1 MTHARTL
8 LLAGTAF
15 AALIPGPG
23 QAEPPAEPFALTPPD
38 LPGMST
44 GYLQPEATNE
54 ARIGTRQALDDDE
67 VGTGVQTY
75 DGALSFRGYWPYQ
88 LGLSLS
94 AFDDPLAEPFEGN
107 DRNFTLGSIGLDG
120 KYRLYE
126 TDRLGVAV
134 EGSVAY
140 LKYGFDGAEEKE
152 DLVAATLA
160 LPATYRLSP
169 TLFVNGE
176 IGLTTFPDE
185 AQELPAPGTRS
196 FVALGAGWQPTN
208 RITVFG
214 SAKAILREDD
224 DGPESDDNL
233 IYTAGARYALTPQVA
248 ATGYVTNGLA
258 DTPVLDDLTYFPS
271 RDELVF
277 GAALTFVPSGKRFN
291 IPRYGDVDVAAVD
304 RTIVF
309 GDGVTLM
316 GPETIGSNELRL
328 NISAGTSGDNRL
340 FAAISPDPDF
350 QIELFLEN
358 YALDEGTRFR
368 TEEDEDTRYGFGAR
382 YQALSEAEGDM
393 ASLGGRV
400 ILGRDIEE
408 PTLGV
413 VFAEAA
419 LAKQLTPQFELTANP
434 KLAAYTGEEVYAFGL
449 GAEYAISDRLHA
461 VAEASFVNDDRDG
474 IWAVGLRHTFPE
486 ALTAIDVYAT
496 NAAGRTGVGS
506 MLAGETQIGASFIWQ
521 TPFRVF

>member
-1 MTHARTL
+1 MPHARTL
-8 LLAGTAF
+8 FLAGIAL
-15 AALIPGPG
+15 AALLPGSG
-23 QAEPPAEPFALTPPD
+23 QAEPPVEPFALIPTD

-54 ARIGTRQALDDDE
+54 ARIGTRQALGDDE

-75 DGALSFRGYWPYQ
+75 DGALSFRGYWLYQ
-88 LGLSLS
+88 LGLSIS
-94 AFDDPLAEPFEGN
+94 VFDDPLSEPFQGN

-126 TDRLGVAV
+126 TDRLGIAV
-134 EGSVAY
+134 EGSVAH

-169 TLFVNGE
+169 TLFVNSE

-185 AQELPAPGTRS
+185 AQDLPAPGTRS

-224 DGPESDDNL
+224 DGPEGDHNL

-248 ATGYVTNGLA
+248 ATGYVANGLA

-271 RDELVF
+271 RNELVF

-291 IPRYGDVDVAAVD
+291 IPRYGDADVAAVD

-328 NISAGTSGDNRL
+328 NLSAGTSGDSRL
-340 FAAISPDPDF
+340 FAAVSPDPDF
-350 QIELFLEN
+350 QIEMFLED
-358 YALDEGTRFR
+358 YALDEDTDFR
-368 TEEDEDTRYGFGAR
+368 TREDEDTRYGFGAR
-382 YQALSEAEGDM
+382 YQAFSEAEGDF
-393 ASLGGRV
+393 ASLGSRV
-400 ILGRDIEE
+400 ILGRDIKE

-413 VFAEAA
+413 LFAEAA
-419 LAKQLTPQFELTANP
+419 FAKRLMPRLELTANP
-434 KLAAYTGEEVYAFGL
+434 KAAIYTDNQIYGL
-449 GAEYAISDRLHA
+449 GFGAEYEILDRLHA
-461 VAEASFVNDDRDG
+461 VAEATAVSDDRDS
-474 IWAVGLRHTFPE
+474 IWAVGLSHTFPE

-496 NAAGRTGVGS
+496 NAAGRTGIGT
-506 MLAGETQIGASFIWQ
+506 MLAGEIQIGASFVWQ
-521 TPFRVF
+521 TPFRAF

>member
-1 MTHARTL
+1 MTHARCT

-15 AALIPGPG
+15 VALLSGPG
-23 QAEPPAEPFALTPPD
+23 RAEPPAEPFALIPTD

-54 ARIGTRQALDDDE
+54 ARIGTRQALGDDE
-67 VGTGVQTY
+67 VGTGVQLY
-75 DGALSFRGYWPYQ
+75 DGAVSFRGYWPYQ
-88 LGLSLS
+88 IGISAA
-94 AFDDPLAEPFEGN
+94 AFDDPLSEPFEGN
-107 DRNFTLGSIGLDG
+107 EQNFTLGSLGIDG
-120 KYRLYE
+120 KYSLYE
-126 TDRLGVAV
+126 TARSAVAV
-134 EGSVAY
+134 EAGVTY
-140 LKYGFDGAEEKE
+140 LKYGFDGTEKE
-152 DLVAATLA
+152 DLVAATLS

-169 TLFVNGE
+169 TLFLNGE

-185 AQELPAPGTRS
+185 AQDLPAPGARS
-196 FVALGAGWQPTN
+196 FVALGAGWQPTD
-208 RITVFG
+208 RVTVFG

-224 DGPESDDNL
+224 DGPEGDDNV

-258 DTPVLDDLTYFPS
+258 DTPVLDDLTYFPA

-277 GAALTFVPSGKRFN
+277 GAALTYVPSGKRFN
-291 IPRYGDVDVAAVD
+291 IPRYGETDVAAVD
-304 RTIVF
+304 RAIVF

-328 NISAGTSGDNRL
+328 NLSAGTSGNSRL
-340 FAAISPDPDF
+340 VAAISPDPDF
-350 QIELFLEN
+350 QIEMFLED
-358 YALDEGTRFR
+358 YALDEDTDFR
-368 TEEDEDTRYGFGAR
+368 TEETEDIRYGFGAR
-382 YQALSEAEGDM
+382 YQALSEAEGDF
-393 ASLGGRV
+393 ASLGARV

-413 VFAEAA
+413 LFGEAA
-419 LAKQLTPQFELTANP
+419 LAKEVAPRLELTANP
-434 KLAAYTGEEVYAFGL
+434 KAAAFTGDEIYAFGL
-449 GAEYAISDRLHA
+449 GAEYEISDRLHA
-461 VAEASFVNDDRDG
+461 VAEASVVSDDRDG

-486 ALTAIDVYAT
+486 TLTAIDVYAT

-521 TPFRVF
+521 TPFRAF